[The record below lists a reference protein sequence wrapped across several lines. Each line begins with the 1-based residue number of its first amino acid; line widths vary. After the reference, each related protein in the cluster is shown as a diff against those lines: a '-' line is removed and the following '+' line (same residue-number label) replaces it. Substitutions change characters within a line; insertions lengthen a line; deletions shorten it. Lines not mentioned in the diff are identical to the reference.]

1 MQYIKYKIADNL
13 IDKLNYVEIYRKS
26 HMPGILET
34 YENDPKF
41 KFFLK
46 SNEERELTLP
56 LLQYVQK

>member
-26 HMPGILET
+26 HMPGILEI